1 MKPRALILLAPG
13 TNRHLDVA
21 RALELAGSDSQVVP
35 LARLRKK
42 PRQLGE
48 YQMLVVP
55 GGFSYADSLG
65 AGRLLALDLQT
76 FFADELQVFVAS
88 GKPVLGICNGFQAL
102 VKSGVLPGN
111 LKATLTFNEEGHFQC
126 RWVRLRAASETCVWT
141 RGLRLPIDCPVA
153 HGEGNFRCT
162 PETLKTLEE
171 AGQVALFYAPGS
183 AAVGGNPNGSLHN
196 VAGICNSGGTVLG
209 LMPHPENHLFP
220 YQHPLHTRREP
231 GYSGL
236 PLFQKGVEYAA
247 QL

>member
-88 GKPVLGICNGFQAL
+88 GKPVLGICNGFQTL
-102 VKSGVLPGN
+102 VNCL
-111 LKATLTFNEEGHFQC
+111 L
-126 RWVRLRAASETCVWT
+126 
-141 RGLRLPIDCPVA
+141 
-153 HGEGNFRCT
+153 
-162 PETLKTLEE
+162 
-171 AGQVALFYAPGS
+171 GS
-183 AAVGGNPNGSLHN
+183 V
-196 VAGICNSGGTVLG
+196 
-209 LMPHPENHLFP
+209 F
-220 YQHPLHTRREP
+220 
-231 GYSGL
+231 
-236 PLFQKGVEYAA
+236 
-247 QL
+247 